1 MAKEKDPE
9 ELLAQALRAQAAHA
23 PPPYEDRPVA
33 PGVSP
38 GFGLLSGSDH
48 GLAERIE
55 TLAEEPVPY
64 VVGERQRFGVGLV
77 LLLALVLGLAAG
89 AVVGLITVL

>member
-1 MAKEKDPE
+1 MAKDKDPE

-23 PPPYEDRPVA
+23 PGQA
-33 PGVSP
+33 VSP

-48 GLAERIE
+48 GLAQRIE
-55 TLAEEPVPY
+55 TTAEDAVAWEPEPPRRRL
-64 VVGERQRFGVGLV
+64 GGGTILV
-77 LLLALVLGLAAG
+77 LALVLGLACG

>member
-23 PPPYEDRPVA
+23 PGQA
-33 PGVSP
+33 VSP

-48 GLAERIE
+48 GLAQRIE
-55 TLAEEPVPY
+55 TTAGDAVPWEPEPARRRL
-64 VVGERQRFGVGLV
+64 GGWTI
-77 LLLALVLGLAAG
+77 LLLALVLGLACG